1 MANRGLMKC
10 ALCASVF
17 WGIEMTGTNAP
28 IKPQFEGQIVS
39 FMSPHANVLLF
50 DIARLDKYGR
60 LEWRA
65 INEPTDEQKDNAVFI
80 H

>member
-1 MANRGLMKC
+1 M
-10 ALCASVF
+10 
-17 WGIEMTGTNAP
+17 IGTNAP

-39 FMSPHANVLLF
+39 FVSPHANVLLF

-65 INEPTDEQKDNAVFI
+65 INNPNDEQIDLAVFLGQS
-80 H
+80 

>member
-1 MANRGLMKC
+1 M
-10 ALCASVF
+10 
-17 WGIEMTGTNAP
+17 TNAP

-65 INEPTDEQKDNAVFI
+65 VNEPTDEQIDLAVFI
-80 H
+80 G